1 MKKSKTMKIVTL
13 VILAI
18 AGFSLIFGSAIMLL
32 GSVAGKKSDFWV
44 WFCFAGW
51 CFCQAVFL
59 LLSQED

>member
-32 GSVAGKKSDFWV
+32 GSVAGK
-44 WFCFAGW
+44 
-51 CFCQAVFL
+51 
-59 LLSQED
+59 